1 MKQEDSRSFILNA
14 IFGFFE
20 WGTAGG
26 ILILLFEL
34 VIVIIANLRG
44 FSFKY
49 SLIPLL
55 PGVAAG
61 YSVVGV
67 FCVKL
72 LSKRINGKIKA
83 VYSLFGAI
91 LAMSTAII
99 VWDLSSNNFDNP
111 IAASFAFT
119 GFPALLAILYTQF
132 DEHEWRRLTIRDVM
146 NFIVRHMF
154 N

>member
-1 MKQEDSRSFILNA
+1 MKYDDRRPFVLDA
-14 IFGFFE
+14 TLGFFE
-20 WGTAGG
+20 WGIAGG
-26 ILILLFEL
+26 ILILLLEF
-34 VIVIIANLRG
+34 VIFIIANLRG
-44 FSFKY
+44 FSLKY

-72 LSKRINGKIKA
+72 WCQRIDGKIKA
-83 VYSLFGAI
+83 VYSFGGAI

-99 VWDLSSNNFDNP
+99 VWKVSNNIFDNL

-119 GFPALLAILYTQF
+119 GFPGLLVILYTQF
-132 DEHEWRRLTIRDVM
+132 DEHEWRRLSIKDVM
-146 NFIVRHMF
+146 NVIVRHMF